1 MTRKEDDE
9 YTTFAATV
17 NKHCDDFKLA
27 DLSADSFKCL
37 IFVQGL
43 VSTKDAEIRRRVL
56 NKLENEPDITLQK
69 IAEDCQRFVS
79 VKQDSRD
86 IEESGISHIKN
97 VHQSKNYRKKSKQPS
112 NGSHTWNKNPP
123 IDTKKFC
130 EKCGRRGHK
139 SSYCKGKSYV
149 KSTKSEDQQDNIRK
163 YVAVKILKKD
173 VRFQLDSGS
182 DITIINLPTWIKLGR
197 PTMLRSSKIARSV
210 TGEKLQFEGEVIT
223 NVTLKN
229 KTLKLKMFVL
239 RDTNNL
245 FGTDWIESFELWDS
259 PINEFC
265 QNVENL
271 TAEAE
276 HLKKELKETFP
287 DVFSGRLGC
296 CSKMKAKLELK
307 ENTMPVRRKPRPVP
321 YASQQQIEE
330 ELNRLEAAGILS
342 KVDYSEWAAPTVYV
356 RKKSKEIRVCADFST
371 GLNDV
376 LKDHHYPL
384 PNPEDVFTKLNGG
397 KYFSKIDLS
406 EAYLQ
411 IPLEEESSKLMCI
424 ATHKGLYK
432 FNRMAF
438 GVKVAPAIFQQV
450 MDTMLNDL
458 DFAIAYLDDILMNS
472 VDKKQHRE
480 HVMKVFERIQEFG
493 FTLKETKCEFFLE
506 EIRYLGHIID
516 KDGRRPDP
524 ERSAAIKNMP
534 APHNVAT
541 LQSFLGLANY
551 YQVFISGMH
560 ELRAPLN
567 NLLKKGQNGT
577 GRLNVS
583 QLSKK

>member
-123 IDTKKFC
+123 IDTQKNEKKSIKYKKFC
-130 EKCGRRGHK
+130 EKCGRRRHK
-139 SSYCKGKSYV
+139 SLYCRAKSYV

-276 HLKKELKETFP
+276 HLK
-287 DVFSGRLGC
+287 
-296 CSKMKAKLELK
+296 
-307 ENTMPVRRKPRPVP
+307 
-321 YASQQQIEE
+321 
-330 ELNRLEAAGILS
+330 
-342 KVDYSEWAAPTVYV
+342 
-356 RKKSKEIRVCADFST
+356 
-371 GLNDV
+371 
-376 LKDHHYPL
+376 
-384 PNPEDVFTKLNGG
+384 
-397 KYFSKIDLS
+397 
-406 EAYLQ
+406 
-411 IPLEEESSKLMCI
+411 
-424 ATHKGLYK
+424 
-432 FNRMAF
+432 
-438 GVKVAPAIFQQV
+438 
-450 MDTMLNDL
+450 
-458 DFAIAYLDDILMNS
+458 
-472 VDKKQHRE
+472 
-480 HVMKVFERIQEFG
+480 
-493 FTLKETKCEFFLE
+493 
-506 EIRYLGHIID
+506 
-516 KDGRRPDP
+516 
-524 ERSAAIKNMP
+524 RS
-534 APHNVAT
+534 
-541 LQSFLGLANY
+541 
-551 YQVFISGMH
+551 
-560 ELRAPLN
+560 
-567 NLLKKGQNGT
+567 
-577 GRLNVS
+577 
-583 QLSKK
+583 